1 MRKFYKFQQIAL
13 NTGAVEHWTNVFKAN
28 LQNSIQLS
36 NNFNVCF
43 KSQRKNGPYN
53 KYTHV

>member
-36 NNFNVCF
+36 NNFKVCF